1 MAGKTGLARLARA
14 AGVDVVPVGLW
25 GTHRVIPAKGRKAE
39 RFRTPIAVVVGR
51 PSRSGR
57 APTPVR
63 RPIASWPASAT
74 PWPGPG
80 GSTPSRRRPS
90 RDAWWVRS
98 PESARLRSCRGRMA
112 QAQLDAEFD
121 ARARR
126 RPELMRLAVIGA
138 GSWGTTVAAL
148 GLRNADHV
156 SLWAR
161 RPELAETIAATGEN
175 PDYLPGRALGAVAAT
190 ARLDEASTAPTWS
203 PSPSRRTASGRC
215 SDAAAQFV
223 PPGAL
228 VLSLA
233 KGLEQGS
240 LKRMTEVAAEVL
252 PGHGDGRIGVLTG
265 PNIATEVAAGLPTA
279 SVVAVG
285 DPAAA
290 AAAQRL
296 FMTDTFRV
304 YTNPD
309 VVGCEIAGVVK
320 NVVALAAGIA
330 QGLGVGDNARAAL
343 ITRGLAELT
352 RFGLAL
358 GGNPLSFLGLAG
370 IGDIVVTCT
379 SPRSRNRSVG
389 EALGRGRPLAD
400 VLGEMTMVAE
410 GVRSTRAVLD
420 RAAAAGVEM
429 PIAEEVQAV
438 LDGART
444 PAAAV
449 RRSCCG
455 RRSRSWTASASP
467 AEAAG
472 MIWVMRRRRVRAI
485 RGITV
490 VVVLVAALV
499 LPAAPAPAD
508 SPIHPE
514 NRPSGLA
521 GETNGRVRPE
531 ALVGVEGDCRAGRA
545 AGPSL
550 ALLFAAARA
559 DGVAL
564 RPGDCYRPADQQSA
578 AKSNACGKGNCA
590 CAGGDG
596 HVDARLGRGGGL
608 PRRGGER

>member
-1 MAGKTGLARLARA
+1 
-14 AGVDVVPVGLW
+14 
-25 GTHRVIPAKGRKAE
+25 
-39 RFRTPIAVVVGR
+39 
-51 PSRSGR
+51 
-57 APTPVR
+57 
-63 RPIASWPASAT
+63 
-74 PWPGPG
+74 
-80 GSTPSRRRPS
+80 
-90 RDAWWVRS
+90 
-98 PESARLRSCRGRMA
+98 
-112 QAQLDAEFD
+112 
-121 ARARR
+121 
-126 RPELMRLAVIGA
+126 MRLAVIGA

-148 GLRNADHV
+148 GVRNADHV

-161 RPELAETIAATGEN
+161 RPELAETILATGEN
-175 PDYLPGRALGAVAAT
+175 PDYLPGRAVGAVTAT
-190 ARLDEASTAPTWS
+190 AHLDEALDGADVVALAVPSHGFRSVLSEAAP
-203 PSPSRRTASGRC
+203 
-215 SDAAAQFV
+215 FV
-223 PPGAL
+223 PPGAV

-240 LKRMTEVAAEVL
+240 LKRMTEVAAEL
-252 PGHGDGRIGVLTG
+252 LAGHADGRIGVLTG

-279 SVVAVG
+279 SVVAVS

-449 RRSCCG
+449 S
-455 RRSRSWTASASP
+455 
-467 AEAAG
+467 
-472 MIWVMRRRRVRAI
+472 
-485 RGITV
+485 
-490 VVVLVAALV
+490 
-499 LPAAPAPAD
+499 
-508 SPIHPE
+508 
-514 NRPSGLA
+514 
-521 GETNGRVRPE
+521 
-531 ALVGVEGDCRAGRA
+531 
-545 AGPSL
+545 SL
-550 ALLFAAARA
+550 M
-559 DGVAL
+559 L
-564 RPGDCYRPADQQSA
+564 RE
-578 AKSNACGKGNCA
+578 AKSELDGIRF
-590 CAGGDG
+590 AG
-596 HVDARLGRGGGL
+596 
-608 PRRGGER
+608 